1 MTATFMEELEA
12 TKPVRAGNEPEW
24 LVALRRTAW
33 DRFNAIG
40 FPTTRNEDWRF
51 TSVAPITQ
59 ATFGPAPANGSRS
72 IPPELL
78 DGLRLP
84 NTTELVFV
92 NGFLVPELSVVSSS
106 GLSVTTLAPALRR
119 NDPDLA
125 KTLGQVAGFTQNG
138 FTALNTAL
146 FTDGTLI
153 RVRSGQQAT
162 KPLHLVYISL
172 PGEQPSVS
180 YPRVLI
186 IAEPSSTA
194 TVIESYSGPPGEQY
208 FTNAVTEVAV
218 GDNAAV
224 EHIRIQRESE
234 KAFHIATVEAR
245 QGRDSRFRS
254 FSLAMG
260 GALARANI
268 YSVMDGPGSDCSMN
282 GLYLL
287 HGTQHVDHQT
297 RIEHAQPDCTSREI
311 YKGVLDGTSHG
322 VFNGKVYVRPEA
334 QKTDGKQTN
343 NNLLLSDGAKVDTKP
358 QLEIFADDVRCTHGA
373 TVGRLDD
380 LAVFYLESRGI
391 RKSLARKLLTYGFA
405 ADVLGTIPHD
415 EIRQRLERLVFARLD
430 FPVA

>member
-1 MTATFMEELEA
+1 MTATFLEELEA
-12 TKPVRAGNEPEW
+12 TTPLRAGNEPEW
-24 LVALRRTAW
+24 LVALRRLAW
-33 DRFNAIG
+33 ARFNEIG

-59 ATFGPAPANGSRS
+59 ATFSPAPAFVDGT
-72 IPPELL
+72 IPAELIA
-78 DGLRLP
+78 GLRLP
-84 NTTELVFV
+84 GTTELVFV
-92 NGFLVPELSVVSSS
+92 NGRLIPALSEVNGV
-106 GLSVTTLAPALRR
+106 GFSVTSLTQALVRK
-119 NDPDLA
+119 DPDLP
-125 KTLGQVAGFTQNG
+125 KTLGQIASVSQNG

-146 FTDGTLI
+146 FTDSTLI
-153 RVRSGQQAT
+153 RVRQGQQAP
-162 KPLHLVYISL
+162 KPLHLVYLSL
-172 PGEQPSVS
+172 PGGEPSVS

-186 IAEPSSTA
+186 VAEPSSEA
-194 TVIESYSGPPGEQY
+194 TIIESYSGPPGEQY
-208 FTNAVTEVAV
+208 FTNAVTEIVV
-218 GDNAAV
+218 GDNARL
-224 EHIRIQRESE
+224 EHLRIQRESE
-234 KAFHIATVEAR
+234 RAFHIATVEAH

-268 YSVMDGPGSDCSMN
+268 YSLMDGPGSDCSMN

-297 RIEHAQPDCTSREI
+297 RIEHAQPNCTSREI
-311 YKGVLDGTSHG
+311 YKGVMDGTSHG
-322 VFNGKVYVRPEA
+322 VFNGKVYVRPVA

-358 QLEIFADDVRCTHGA
+358 QLEIFADDVKCTHGA

-391 RKSLARKLLTYGFA
+391 RKTLARKLLTYGFA

-415 EIRQRLERLVFARLD
+415 EIRQRLERLVFHRLD